1 MKFNQTLTRIAEA
14 MISSAATTGVV
25 APPAKVLAPPAKAP
39 APKPTVASPVAPAPV
54 DDTASI
60 AELETRIN
68 NLPDTHPDKTS
79 FLNQIKVLQ
88 QKQTDGLKEA
98 LAKIASRQAQ
108 APKLEKTLTHFY
120 NILGRAYEA
129 LNEAGPDDPAF
140 AQPPGAPP
148 DAAMPQPN
156 AGQPDATQA
165 PPTPPPTP
173 AEVDKS
179 GKTEE
184 LENDSNKI
192 ALVGI
197 ITRILTELLKH
208 QNEVIVNSSSELS
221 EKQSA
226 KFRANELTKLI
237 DTTTSEN
244 LATSKLNDLI
254 KHIQKQFYV
263 IYPTGQSNRDA
274 NNGKQTNKSELINI
288 IIGILNE
295 LLKHQNEVVT
305 NKAANMPDKS
315 SAGRRSESLKRLI
328 DYIAADSSDLNK
340 LLQYIQSQFNQIY
353 PVT

>member
-14 MISSAATTGVV
+14 MISPAATTGVV
-25 APPAKVLAPPAKAP
+25 APPAKVLAP
-39 APKPTVASPVAPAPV
+39 KPTGVSSVAPAPAPV
-54 DDTASI
+54 DNTAKI
-60 AELETRIN
+60 TELQTAVN
-68 NLPDTHPDKTS
+68 NLPDTHPDKPG
-79 FLNQIKVLQ
+79 FLNQIKELQ
-88 QKQTDGLKEA
+88 QTDKIKQM
-98 LAKIASRQAQ
+98 LASLQT
-108 APKLEKTLTHFY
+108 PKLEKTLTPFY
-120 NILGRAYEA
+120 NILGKAYEA

-156 AGQPDATQA
+156 AGQPDAAQA
-165 PPTPPPTP
+165 PQTPPPTP
-173 AEVDKS
+173 EEVDKS

-197 ITRILTELLKH
+197 ITRILAELLKH
-208 QNEVIVNSSSELS
+208 QNEVIVNSSSEVE
-221 EKQSA
+221 EKKSA
-226 KFRANELTKLI
+226 KFRAKELTKLI
-237 DTTTSEN
+237 NTTTSEN

-254 KHIQKQFYV
+254 THIQEQFYV
-263 IYPTGQSNRDA
+263 IYPTGQTSRDA
-274 NNGKQTNKSELINI
+274 NNDEQTNKSELVNI

-305 NKAANMPDKS
+305 NKASNMPDKS

-328 DYIAADSSDLNK
+328 DYIASDSSDLNK